1 MHLPVD
7 VFLNL
12 VVTHEGET
20 FTFQGDGNVISLAF
34 PNPEIAISALRSFKT
49 SPLYSNNFL
58 SLLKILDVNL
68 DVLIL
73 ERIVLKLGPGI
84 TPNAVSYL
92 LGISEGRIFLKNLL
106 FCIIPL
112 FRKKIL
118 RSAWRN

>member
-7 VFLNL
+7 VFSNL
-12 VVTHEGET
+12 VVTHESET
-20 FTFQGDGNVISLAF
+20 FTIQGDGNVISLAF
-34 PNPEIAISALRSFKT
+34 PNPGIAISALRSFKA

-58 SLLKILDVNL
+58 SLLKILDVKL

-73 ERIVLKLGPGI
+73 ERLVLKLGPGI
-84 TPNAVSYL
+84 TPNAISCL

-112 FRKKIL
+112 FQKKIL
-118 RSAWRN
+118 RSA